1 MDLRKVGGTEW
12 RSRLASGQPDPTHKT
27 MSKEPSKAILQD
39 IKDIHQSDAI
49 EQMLHVKREKHER
62 KFLTS

>member
-12 RSRLASGQPDPTHKT
+12 RSRLASGMPDPNQKSI
-27 MSKEPSKAILQD
+27 SKQPSQAILQD

-49 EQMLHVKREKHER
+49 EQMLHVKREKRER